1 MRTYLKPA
9 PIMKI
14 TIVLL
19 LVTLLNLQVYQF
31 NTNKGPTY
39 VCADLWM
46 AAKEN
51 NATAL
56 SKALRANLPVD
67 CMNSKKQTA
76 LMIATIQ
83 NAVEPVR
90 LLTKAGADV
99 NAQTDDL
106 NSPLLY
112 ASAEG
117 NLEILKLLLETKPK
131 FTTYDE
137 DGSTPLILAS
147 RRGHVDV
154 VRELIKTSINVNHV
168 NKFGNTALLETI
180 AFNNGSSPYQ
190 QIVKL
195 LISGGAR
202 VNLPDNQGMTP
213 LQHAQKKGQ
222 KEIEEMLKKAGAS

>member
-9 PIMKI
+9 HFMKI

-31 NTNKGPTY
+31 NIKKGPTY
-39 VCADLWM
+39 ECADLWI

-51 NATAL
+51 NAASL
-56 SKALRANLPVD
+56 RKALRANLPVD

-83 NAVEPVR
+83 NAVEPAK

-117 NLEILKLLLETKPK
+117 NLEILKLLLETRPK
-131 FTTYDE
+131 
-137 DGSTPLILAS
+137 
-147 RRGHVDV
+147 
-154 VRELIKTSINVNHV
+154 
-168 NKFGNTALLETI
+168 
-180 AFNNGSSPYQ
+180 
-190 QIVKL
+190 
-195 LISGGAR
+195 
-202 VNLPDNQGMTP
+202 
-213 LQHAQKKGQ
+213 
-222 KEIEEMLKKAGAS
+222 